1 MSKSK
6 TDRRG
11 KRPKSELL
19 IDALGSTLLVS
30 LPAVEPQ
37 VQDFIVYQTM
47 RFVQD
52 LIDNVNNVNKNM
64 TLKDQVGFAYV
75 DSF

>member
-1 MSKSK
+1 MSKTK
-6 TDRRG
+6 TNRRG
-11 KRPKSELL
+11 KRPQSEL
-19 IDALGSTLLVS
+19 ISDALGSTLLLG
-30 LPAVEPQ
+30 LPAVDPQ

-52 LIDNVNNVNKNM
+52 LVENIDKNM
-64 TLKDQVGFAYV
+64 PCSDQVGFVYV

>member
-1 MSKSK
+1 MSKTK

-11 KRPKSELL
+11 KRPKSELMS
-19 IDALGSTLLVS
+19 DDLGSTLLVS

-52 LIDNVNNVNKNM
+52 LVENINENM
-64 TLKDQVGFAYV
+64 TPRDQVGLVYV

>member
-1 MSKSK
+1 MSKNK

-11 KRPKSELL
+11 KKPKSEL
-19 IDALGSTLLVS
+19 ISDALGSTLLVG

-37 VQDFIVYQTM
+37 VQDYIVYQTM
-47 RFVQD
+47 CFVQD
-52 LIDNVNNVNKNM
+52 LVENINKNM
-64 TLKDQVGFAYV
+64 TPRDQVGLVYV

>member
-1 MSKSK
+1 MSKNK
-6 TDRRG
+6 NNGRG
-11 KRPKSELL
+11 KRPKSKLMS
-19 IDALGSTLLVS
+19 DTLGSTLLIS

-52 LIDNVNNVNKNM
+52 LVENINKIM
-64 TLKDQVGFAYV
+64 TPKDQVDFVYV